1 MPKAAQVF
9 VPRRGVK
16 TRLVGVV
23 LIFLGILDS
32 LLVWRGGTAPGNS
45 FLLLMVAGVAVYVAG
60 AIRGRQ
66 EA

>member
-1 MPKAAQVF
+1 MSKAAQAF
-9 VPRRGVK
+9 MPRRGVK

>member
-1 MPKAAQVF
+1 MSEAPDAF

-32 LLVWRGGTAPGNS
+32 LLVWRGGATPGDP
-45 FLLLMVAGVAVYVAG
+45 FLLLLAAGVALYVVG